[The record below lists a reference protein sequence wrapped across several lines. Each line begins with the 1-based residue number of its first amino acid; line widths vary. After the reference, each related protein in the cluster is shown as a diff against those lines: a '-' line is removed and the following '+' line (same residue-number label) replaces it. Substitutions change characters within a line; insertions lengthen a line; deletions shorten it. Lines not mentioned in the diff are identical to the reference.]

1 MPLATWLGLSD
12 VPGHAAGY
20 GPLDASDS
28 RDLAARLA
36 GQPGSRW
43 CITLTGEDGRP
54 VAHGCA
60 RTGPGPSGR
69 SRPPP
74 RRPPRGGR
82 SPGRSPGNGGSP
94 RRTATPPD
102 WPAHVNGWPADVNGQ
117 PTDVNGQLADVN
129 GWPADVTGR
138 LAGVTGRAADVNG
151 WPAGVNG
158 WLAGIAVSRL
168 ETGDCRHLRE
178 SPSYRPPPRLRH
190 LVTIRQP
197 TCSFPGC
204 RRPAIRCDED
214 HTLPYDQGGR
224 TCECNLAPLC
234 RRHHRAKQA
243 RGLQLTQPEP
253 GTMVW
258 ITPSGRSYATGPAAY
273 PG

>member
-12 VPGHAAGY
+12 APGHAAGY
-20 GPLDASDS
+20 GPLDAGDS

-36 GQPGSRW
+36 RQRGARW
-43 CITLTGEDGRP
+43 CITLTGEGGRP

-60 RTGPGPSGR
+60 RRGPGPSGR

-74 RRPPRGGR
+74 RRPPRSGA
-82 SPGRSPGNGGSP
+82 SAGGSP
-94 RRTATPPD
+94 GSTGSSRRAATPR
-102 WPAHVNGWPADVNGQ
+102 GWPADVS
-117 PTDVNGQLADVN
+117 
-129 GWPADVTGR
+129 
-138 LAGVTGRAADVNG
+138 
-151 WPAGVNG
+151 G
-158 WLAGIAVSRL
+158 WLTGIAISRL
-168 ETGDCRHLRE
+168 ETGDCRHPRE
-178 SPSYRPPPRLRH
+178 SRSYRPPPSLRH
-190 LVTIRQP
+190 VITIRQP

-204 RRPAIRCDED
+204 RRPAIRCDDD

-243 RGLQLTQPEP
+243 RGWQLGQPEP

-258 ITPSGRSYATGPAAY
+258 VTPSGRSYATGPAAY
-273 PG
+273 HG